1 MNTYIVRPGDTLS
14 AIAKALLGPGATYWD
29 LVSYNPEI
37 SDPDAIEVGQ
47 EILYPGEAKT
57 IPASETK
64 APVSLPALTGSKMN
78 LAPFL
83 YGSAALM
90 GLSAIALLLSPKGSE
105 IPGK

>member
-64 APVSLPALTGSKMN
+64 APVSLPALPKSKMN
-78 LAPFL
+78 LVL
-83 YGSAALM
+83 YGAAAAM
-90 GLSAIALLLSPKGSE
+90 AGLSLWLALTPKDNVTV
-105 IPGK
+105 